1 MWTRFEHGPGN
12 LVPEAEQI
20 IDRPKKLNGRR
31 QEPELDLAL
40 IPLGCHPAES
50 CQVKLQT
57 DAISGLQSG

>member
-1 MWTRFEHGPGN
+1 M
-12 LVPEAEQI
+12 
-20 IDRPKKLNGRR
+20 IDKHKKLCSRR

-40 IPLGCHPAES
+40 MPLGCHPAES